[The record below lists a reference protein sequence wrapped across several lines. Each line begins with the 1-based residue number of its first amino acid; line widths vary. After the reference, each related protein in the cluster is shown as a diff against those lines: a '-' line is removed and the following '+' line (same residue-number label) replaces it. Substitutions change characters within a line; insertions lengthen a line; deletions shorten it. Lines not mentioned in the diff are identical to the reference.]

1 MVDKLIGRDGGSE
14 GAGGGSKDG
23 EKDPSLVDPTITH
36 PRGKESFFPNHWLSK
51 QNEKVMIKWDR
62 ERGVSSAFDES
73 ADSMLFHCSGLDD
86 RRLFI
91 KLHLSC
97 VFRTACSTFFFSFAT

>member
-36 PRGKESFFPNHWLSK
+36 PRGKESFFPNH
-51 QNEKVMIKWDR
+51 
-62 ERGVSSAFDES
+62 
-73 ADSMLFHCSGLDD
+73 
-86 RRLFI
+86 
-91 KLHLSC
+91 
-97 VFRTACSTFFFSFAT
+97 